1 MNPSVPIQRYFEEI
15 SQIPRN
21 SREEGKIARYLMDFA
36 QTRGLETW
44 EDELHNVVI
53 KKPGSLG
60 CESLPHV
67 MLQAHV
73 DMVCVKT
80 PGSSHDFAAD
90 PIELVVEGDI
100 LRAKDTSLGAD
111 DGFGVAYMLA
121 ILDDPTLKHPPLEC
135 LFTTQEEND
144 CYGAEALDVS
154 KLQGKRL
161 ISLDGCEDT
170 NTYVSS
176 FRSDLIKCEKVLRWA
191 PASGKAIQV
200 EVRDVST
207 NVYDG
212 VSHQEQG
219 NAVKILARLL
229 RTASEAGASLRLF
242 ALEGG
247 VAENI
252 VPETATARFCYEGLA
267 LEHLQCVLK
276 ETFHQFSQELD
287 YSAQAGILHV
297 TAVPAPSNAVTAQDS
312 KSLVDL
318 LYLLPNNLFQAAARE
333 ITSICNLGEVKLEK
347 ENTCILLSTRS
358 RHASAAEELLH
369 RCHTLTDLTGFTFST
384 ARRYEGWPYQKDS
397 PLRAL
402 ANQVTQDLFGYHLQ
416 EQVAAGGLEIAIFV
430 KRIPGLDVLELGA
443 SHTNLHTVEESME
456 LSSFQRI
463 YTVLQTMLERMATQ

>member
-1 MNPSVPIQRYFEEI
+1 MWI
-15 SQIPRN
+15 SCHSP
-21 SREEGKIARYLMDFA
+21 AAPPFFYLLEFA
-36 QTRGLETW
+36 QTRGLEAW

-60 CESLPHV
+60 CESLPPV

-73 DMVCVKT
+73 DMVCVKAL
-80 PGSSHDFAAD
+80 GSPHDFAND

-121 ILDDPTLKHPPLEC
+121 ILDDAALKHPPLEC
-135 LFTTQEEND
+135 LFTAQEENG

-176 FRSDLIKCEKVLRWA
+176 FRSDLVKCEKTLRWES
-191 PASGKAIQV
+191 ASGAAVQV

-207 NVYDG
+207 NVYQG
-212 VSHQEQG
+212 VPHQEQG
-219 NAVKILARLL
+219 NAVKLLARLL
-229 RTASEAGASLRLF
+229 RAVSEAGATLRLF

-252 VPETATARFCYEGLA
+252 VPETAAVRFCYEGCSPEKLRA
-267 LEHLQCVLK
+267 LLQ
-276 ETFHQFSQELD
+276 ETFSQLTQELENP
-287 YSAQAGILHV
+287 AQAGTLRI
-297 TAVPAPSNAVTAQDS
+297 TEVPAPDRAVTAQDS
-312 KSLVDL
+312 TSLAGL
-318 LYLLPNNLFQAAARE
+318 LYLLPNNLFQATAGE
-333 ITSICNLGEVKLEK
+333 MTSICNLGVVKLDGESAWV
-347 ENTCILLSTRS
+347 LLSTRS
-358 RHASAAEELLH
+358 RYASAGEELLR
-369 RCHTLTDLTGFTFST
+369 RCQTFADLTGFSFST
-384 ARRYEGWPYQKDS
+384 ARRYEGWPYREDS

-402 ANQVTQDLFGYHLQ
+402 ANQVTQDLFGYRLR

-443 SHTNLHTVEESME
+443 NHTNLHTVAESME
-456 LSSFQRI
+456 LSSFQRM
-463 YTVLQTMLERMATQ
+463 YQVLQTMLERMAAS